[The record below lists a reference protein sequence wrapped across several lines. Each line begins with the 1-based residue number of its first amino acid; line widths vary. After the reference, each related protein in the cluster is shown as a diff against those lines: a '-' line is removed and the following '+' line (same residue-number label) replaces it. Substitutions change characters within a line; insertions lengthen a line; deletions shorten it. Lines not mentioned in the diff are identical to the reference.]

1 MLYVF
6 QFYFFFVCRRENPH
20 SPMNIFH
27 LIFSGLL
34 DLDPL
39 PVFLCYEYITRTQK
53 KNNFIWEKTQGCM
66 TREGRIRMAEEG
78 HGITKQYFL

>member
-1 MLYVF
+1 ML
-6 QFYFFFVCRRENPH
+6 VCILYIKHGQHSENPQ

-53 KNNFIWEKTQGCM
+53 KIHLFGGKTQGCM
-66 TREGRIRMAEEG
+66 EREGRIKIAEEG
-78 HGITKQYFL
+78 HSIIKEYFS